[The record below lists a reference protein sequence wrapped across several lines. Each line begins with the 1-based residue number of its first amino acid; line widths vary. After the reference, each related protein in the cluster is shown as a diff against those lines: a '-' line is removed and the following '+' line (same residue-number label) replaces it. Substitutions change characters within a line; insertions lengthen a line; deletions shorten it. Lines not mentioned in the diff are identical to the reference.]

1 MKATHPKV
9 TAQNRGPAAAAANR
23 DAILQSARQLF
34 AERGL
39 DVPFSAIAQE
49 AEVSQ
54 GVLYRHFRS
63 RVDLALAVFEENVAT
78 IIRASNMHVHP
89 EDRFHA
95 AWKQMVDL
103 TVSHVAFIE
112 TVAES
117 ALDPRIEDLSEEIR
131 VFLRPVL
138 AEAQA
143 SGAAPADITLETLFV
158 ALRASY
164 GLVKTHP
171 ISEGSARD
179 EVEGLL
185 EALGLPTAP

>member
-1 MKATHPKV
+1 M
-9 TAQNRGPAAAAANR
+9 
-23 DAILQSARQLF
+23 
-34 AERGL
+34 
-39 DVPFSAIAQE
+39 
-49 AEVSQ
+49 SQ

-63 RVDLALAVFEENVAT
+63 RVDLAVAVFEENVAT

-164 GLVKTHP
+164 GLVTTHP

-185 EALGLPTAP
+185 RRRWACRRLPRRAGQTTKGAEDSMQAASGLHANMLAVRDVIPE

>member
-1 MKATHPKV
+1 MT
-9 TAQNRGPAAAAANR
+9 QNRGPAAAPANR
-23 DAILQSARQLF
+23 DAILAAARQLF

-49 AEVSQ
+49 ASVSQ

-63 RVDLALAVFEENVAT
+63 RVDLAVAVFEENVAA
-78 IIRASNMHVHP
+78 IMQVPESHASGA
-89 EDRFHA
+89 DRFLA
-95 AWKQMVDL
+95 AWTQMVDM

-131 VFLRPVL
+131 AFLRPVL
-138 AEAQA
+138 AEAQD
-143 SGAAPADITLETLFV
+143 SGVAPAGITLETLFI

-171 ISEGSARD
+171 INEGSARD

-185 EALGLPTAP
+185 EALGLPTAR